1 MHPDLFSIGPFTLHT
16 YGVFVALGFAVAVL
30 VTIRLGRAQGFSTQQ
45 VMDLAFVMM
54 LWAIV
59 GSRAMYALMNLGYYI
74 EHPLDVL
81 KIWQGGLVFSGGLVA
96 VAVAMV
102 WYLRHHH
109 LSFWKVGDLWAPA
122 IALGQ
127 GIGRI
132 GCFMAG
138 CCYGKPT
145 GLPWSVVFKHPQ
157 TLAPQGIPLHP
168 SQLYDFLSGAL
179 IFLILLLIALKKRY
193 EGQVFVWFLILHST
207 ARLITERFRGD
218 DRGIIPGTQMT
229 ITQGLA
235 TLILIGG
242 VVALFLLR
250 SHHDKKFGTPSSVK
264 KTD

>member
-102 WYLRHHH
+102 
-109 LSFWKVGDLWAPA
+109 
-122 IALGQ
+122 
-127 GIGRI
+127 
-132 GCFMAG
+132 
-138 CCYGKPT
+138 
-145 GLPWSVVFKHPQ
+145 VVSAAQP
-157 TLAPQGIPLHP
+157 P
-168 SQLYDFLSGAL
+168 
-179 IFLILLLIALKKRY
+179 LLL
-193 EGQVFVWFLILHST
+193 EG
-207 ARLITERFRGD
+207 G
-218 DRGIIPGTQMT
+218 
-229 ITQGLA
+229 
-235 TLILIGG
+235 
-242 VVALFLLR
+242 
-250 SHHDKKFGTPSSVK
+250 
-264 KTD
+264 